1 MKKQLLLLALALAL
15 VLSLTACGKKYTCS
29 QCGTE
34 TRKAYYTYSGSKDSV
49 LCEDCARSYWMPL
62 DYSNYKVR

>member
-1 MKKQLLLLALALAL
+1 MLC
-15 VLSLTACGKKYTCS
+15 LTACGKKYTCY

-34 TRKAYYTYSGSKDSV
+34 TGKAYYDYNANKDSV

-62 DYSNYKVR
+62 DYSNYKVK